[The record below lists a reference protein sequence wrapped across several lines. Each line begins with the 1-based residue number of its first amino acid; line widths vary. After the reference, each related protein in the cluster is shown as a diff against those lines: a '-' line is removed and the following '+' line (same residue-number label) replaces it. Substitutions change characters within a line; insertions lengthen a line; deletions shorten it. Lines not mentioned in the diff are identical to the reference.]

1 MTKEEKELQ
10 EQAKAVLKQMK
21 GEKKIPISQC
31 RRCVY
36 HNGYMCILDDLH
48 PCIFKAKMSKLE
60 YFKLW
65 LMKKL
70 SNTK

>member
-1 MTKEEKELQ
+1 
-10 EQAKAVLKQMK
+10 MK
-21 GEKKIPISQC
+21 RVKKIPISQC